1 MVGRMDKGVDS
12 AVTVDGDNNI
22 LVTDRKNH
30 RLRMIAADHV
40 TVTTLA
46 GAQEG
51 NADGE
56 VTLGS

>member
-1 MVGRMDKGVDS
+1 M
-12 AVTVDGDNNI
+12 AVDGDNNI

-30 RLRMIAADHV
+30 RLRMIAGDAA

-46 GAQEG
+46 GTQEG

-56 VTLGS
+56 VTTH

>member
-1 MVGRMDKGVDS
+1 MDKGS
-12 AVTVDGDNNI
+12 AVAVDGDNNI

-30 RLRMIAADHV
+30 RLRMIAGDPA

-46 GAQEG
+46 GTQEG

-56 VTLGS
+56 VTTHYYFTTH

>member
-1 MVGRMDKGVDS
+1 MDKGVDS

-51 NADGE
+51 KADGE
-56 VTLGS
+56 VTLDS